1 MLATIPVHPLPEQ
14 LTPSPFTVQILVQFL
29 QQTGQLPEPGIL
41 WEEQSKAQRSTP
53 QKKMPKRSEVEL
65 YTKSNAY
72 SRRGQLHAEVNQQ
85 TPYVS
90 GNFLPCYNPCCPLPS
105 LDFYRIMLPEIQ
117 SLVSFFFCKF
127 SRSWKIRQ
135 LI

>member
-105 LDFYRIMLPEIQ
+105 LDFTGSCCLKSKVLFPF
-117 SLVSFFFCKF
+117 SSVS
-127 SRSWKIRQ
+127 SGQAARETN
-135 LI
+135 